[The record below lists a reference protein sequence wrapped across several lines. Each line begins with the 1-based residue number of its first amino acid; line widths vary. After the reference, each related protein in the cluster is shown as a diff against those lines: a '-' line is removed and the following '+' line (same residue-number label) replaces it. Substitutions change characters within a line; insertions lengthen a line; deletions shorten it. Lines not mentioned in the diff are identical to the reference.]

1 MKNNFILICFL
12 VFQISFAQEKMLH
25 GKIVA
30 DGNFVEGINV
40 VNLVNEKSTLT
51 DSKGEFQILA
61 KEDDLLVFSSMN
73 FEYKRKLIAAE
84 NIESGRFLVE
94 MIPKVNEIETV
105 TIENFQNI
113 NAVSL
118 GILEKPVK
126 QLTPAERRLYT
137 AGDFKPIHL
146 LSILGGSLPLDPII
160 NAINGRT
167 KRLKKEIGVEKREYY
182 LNEIQLLF
190 SDEYFTQTLKIPSE
204 YVRGFQLMAIEDQDF
219 IATLKSE
226 NKTLSSIRL
235 IQLSEIYKNLQA
247 NEK

>member
-1 MKNNFILICFL
+1 M
-12 VFQISFAQEKMLH
+12 VFQISFAQEKILY

-40 VNLVNEKSTLT
+40 VNLVNEKSTST
-51 DSKGEFQILA
+51 DSKGEFQIQA
-61 KEDDLLVFSSMN
+61 KEEDLLVFSSMN
-73 FEYKRKLIAAE
+73 FEYKRKLISAE
-84 NIESGRFLVE
+84 NIATGSFSVE

-105 TIENFQNI
+105 TIEDYQNI

-146 LSILGGSLPLDPII
+146 LSILGGSLPLDPIM

-167 KRLKKEIGVEKREYY
+167 KRLKKEIGIEKREQY
-182 LNEIQLLF
+182 LNDLQLLF
-190 SDEYFTQTLKIPSE
+190 SDEYFIETLKIPAE
-204 YVRGFQLMAIEDQDF
+204 YVKGFQLMAIEDQDF
-219 IATLKSE
+219 IATLKSG

-235 IQLSEIYKNLQA
+235 IQISEIYKNLQA